1 MNGPEPAPSLRSVR
15 TIASLKWHLL
25 LGGLRGGTQ
34 QRIQTVMAVVV
45 SAGLGVVAFALL
57 WGLGRGAGIADDLI
71 VVLLPVVVFGI
82 GLLSASTGV
91 ESSIDARHL
100 ASEPIGRW
108 TLGVGMLAAAAVGPP
123 TVLSMLAGAGIVAGW
138 SGGGAVAL
146 VVVGLA
152 VLAWWLTLLLFSRT
166 FANLL
171 GALATGRLQQIAQVA
186 ATASALLAW
195 VLVQVLARDTT
206 GWDAERWQTLADW
219 ARWTPPGQLGLAI
232 AEATDP
238 AAALLHLLAGIS
250 WLPLLVWA
258 SVVTTHRL
266 ALSAPRPGGRST
278 SRSRDRSRSPG
289 RALAR
294 ILPTSP
300 AGAITARTVRT
311 KFRTPRQAVN
321 TVTALAIGAGVFLLG
336 PLLGNDVDP
345 RMVIVG
351 GLLHFAVLFDG
362 NNAFGMDGPAIW
374 SEVATGAA
382 GGGRGR
388 GNVMSSVVVRAVP
401 EGVLPRGMAP
411 RTGGWE
417 WVPAGWLVAAGSVL
431 AAAGVA
437 VASATLA
444 PVAMPDS
451 PNPLAAG
458 DTGQGCVAGLMLA
471 TCMFVLA
478 LVSLPVAAGIF
489 AASSSSAALAAVVAL
504 AAPVVGVLVL
514 WGGTSL
520 ATARLRGAEEQ
531 LVQKVTPAR

>member
-1 MNGPEPAPSLRSVR
+1 M
-15 TIASLKWHLL
+15 
-25 LGGLRGGTQ
+25 
-34 QRIQTVMAVVV
+34 
-45 SAGLGVVAFALL
+45 
-57 WGLGRGAGIADDLI
+57 
-71 VVLLPVVVFGI
+71 
-82 GLLSASTGV
+82 
-91 ESSIDARHL
+91 
-100 ASEPIGRW
+100 
-108 TLGVGMLAAAAVGPP
+108 
-123 TVLSMLAGAGIVAGW
+123 
-138 SGGGAVAL
+138 
-146 VVVGLA
+146 
-152 VLAWWLTLLLFSRT
+152 
-166 FANLL
+166 
-171 GALATGRLQQIAQVA
+171 
-186 ATASALLAW
+186 
-195 VLVQVLARDTT
+195 
-206 GWDAERWQTLADW
+206 
-219 ARWTPPGQLGLAI
+219 
-232 AEATDP
+232 
-238 AAALLHLLAGIS
+238 
-250 WLPLLVWA
+250 
-258 SVVTTHRL
+258 
-266 ALSAPRPGGRST
+266 
-278 SRSRDRSRSPG
+278 
-289 RALAR
+289 
-294 ILPTSP
+294 
-300 AGAITARTVRT
+300 RT
-311 KFRTPRQAVN
+311 KFRTPRQVVN

-382 GGGRGR
+382 GGVLVRGK
-388 GNVMSSVVVRAVP
+388 VMSSLVVMAVP
-401 EGVLPRGMAP
+401 AVVLPVGMAAL
-411 RTGGWE
+411 TGGWE